1 VTLRDVLEL
10 DVRRVHDQVD
20 KVLPD
25 VRAGQLE
32 ARGAEADGERALDQ
46 VLADSFPASDPPP
59 WTLGVARRD
68 SNPDAIAPLSRSVA
82 DSARADVAG
91 PRALVNDVVILGG
104 GSRGPRTSIQRLATL
119 AGAMGVALLV
129 PVAILVVGLPV
140 VLLVR
145 GIVEA
150 ITWLMTFVLR

>member
-1 VTLRDVLEL
+1 MFNTTSTVPIVSE
-10 DVRRVHDQVD
+10 H
-20 KVLPD
+20 PD
-25 VRAGQLE
+25 VRAGLLE
-32 ARGAEADGERALDQ
+32 ARRAEADRERALDQ

-68 SNPDAIAPLSRSVA
+68 SEPTAIARGLVA
-82 DSARADVAG
+82 DSAGAEVARPG
-91 PRALVNDVVILGG
+91 VLVNDVVILGG
-104 GSRGPRTSIQRLATL
+104 GSRGPRTPIQRLATL
-119 AGAMGVALLV
+119 AGAMGVALMV

>member
-1 VTLRDVLEL
+1 MFNTPST
-10 DVRRVHDQVD
+10 VRIVAE
-20 KVLPD
+20 LPD
-25 VRAGQLE
+25 ARAGQLE
-32 ARGAEADGERALDQ
+32 ARRADADRESALDQ

-119 AGAMGVALLV
+119 AGGMGVALLV

>member
-46 VLADSFPASDPPP
+46 TLADSFPASDPPP

-68 SNPDAIAPLSRSVA
+68 SKPDAIARRSQSVA
-82 DSARADVAG
+82 DSARAEVAR

-104 GSRGPRTSIQRLATL
+104 GSRGPRTPIQRLETL

-129 PVAILVVGLPV
+129 PVAILVAGLPV

-150 ITWLMTFVLR
+150 ITWLMTFILR